1 MRETKRQMTLYSFY
15 DHTGLERH
23 FERMA
28 EQGWLLCGSGQYT
41 WHYRRIEPKQLTFCV
56 CYYPRASVFDPLPSV
71 SQEEFYDFCA
81 HTGWTLA
88 AAQAQMQV
96 FYNERPHPVPI
107 ETDPAEEVDTIH
119 RTMKRSF
126 LPSQL
131 VLLAVAVVN
140 AVQQAWRL
148 RHNPIQELA
157 EPACLLSAL
166 CWMILFVLIGAELAG
181 YFRWHAGA
189 VKAAER
195 GERCET
201 RSRRKL
207 QTAAL
212 VLISA
217 GLIYFLASMFLS
229 GNRMGIIITL
239 LMFLLYLPG
248 AFLIFHGIKRFM
260 KGLNA
265 TAGVSRAA
273 TLTGSFVLL
282 CVLLGIIAAGTVF
295 ALNRGW
301 LNGNQETY
309 EYQGRAYTL
318 TRDPLPLAL
327 DDLLEGDFSRYTR
340 TWRGRQSFLL
350 GLYQAHQ
357 WPIGPVELFPERV
370 YLDYEVVL
378 VKAPFLYGLCR
389 EAKLHER
396 DDWGAGN
403 PRWHGY
409 TYAPVDP
416 APWGAEEAYRW
427 IRGDGAGGDKDNN
440 QYLLFYPDR
449 VVEISLQWAQPPTQ
463 AQMAAVGE
471 KLGRG
476 ELP

>member
-1 MRETKRQMTLYSFY
+1 MSDVKRRVELYSFY
-15 DHTGLERH
+15 DRTGLEAH
-23 FERMA
+23 LARMA
-28 EQGWLLCGSGQYT
+28 ERGWLLDKIGQFFWT
-41 WHYRRIEPKQLTFCV
+41 YRRIEPRKLTFSV
-56 CYYPRASVFDPLPSV
+56 CYFPTASQFDPGPSEG
-71 SQEEFYDFCA
+71 QQTFYDFCA

-88 AAQAQMQV
+88 AAQAQMQI

-131 VLLAVAVVN
+131 VLLAVAVIN

-166 CWMILFVLIGAELAG
+166 CWMILFVLIGVELAG

-195 GERCET
+195 GERYET

-212 VLISA
+212 VLITM
-217 GLIYFLASMFLS
+217 GLVYFLASMFLS
-229 GNRMGIIITL
+229 GNRMGVIITL
-239 LMFLLYLPG
+239 LIFLLYLPG

-273 TLTGSFVLL
+273 TLIGSFVLL
-282 CVLLGIIAAGTVF
+282 CTLMGGIAAGTVF

-301 LNGNQETY
+301 LEENQETY

-357 WPIGPVELFPERV
+357 WPIGPMELFPERV

-378 VKAPFLYGLCR
+378 VKVPALYGLCR

-396 DDWGAGN
+396 DDWGDN
-403 PRWHGY
+403 PAWSGY
-409 TYAPVDP
+409 AYAPVDP

-427 IRGDGAGGDKDNN
+427 TDGSGARGEREN
-440 QYLLFYPDR
+440 QFLLFYPDR
-449 VVEISLQWAQPPTQ
+449 VVEISLQWAQSPTQ
-463 AQMAAVGE
+463 AQMALVGE
-471 KLGRG
+471 RLGRG

>member
-1 MRETKRQMTLYSFY
+1 MSDIKRRVELYSFY
-15 DHTGLERH
+15 DRTGLEAH
-23 FERMA
+23 LARMA
-28 EQGWLLCGSGQYT
+28 ERGWLLDKIGPFFWT
-41 WHYRRIEPKQLTFCV
+41 YRRIEPRTLTFSV
-56 CYYPRASVFDPLPSV
+56 CYFPTASQFDPGPSEG
-71 SQEEFYDFCA
+71 QQTFYDFCA
-81 HTGWTLA
+81 HTGWALA
-88 AAQAQMQV
+88 AAQAQTQV
-96 FYNERPHPVPI
+96 FYNERPNPVPI

-131 VLLAVAVVN
+131 VLLAVAVIN
-140 AVQQAWRL
+140 AVQQVWRL

-166 CWMILFVLIGAELAG
+166 CWVILFVLIGAELAG

-195 GERCET
+195 GERYET

-212 VLISA
+212 VLITV
-217 GLIYFLASMFLS
+217 GLVYFLVSMFLS
-229 GNRMGIIITL
+229 GNRTGITITL
-239 LMFLLYLPG
+239 LMFLLCLPG
-248 AFLIFHGIKRFM
+248 AFLILNGIKAFM

-265 TAGVSRAA
+265 TAGVSRAV
-273 TLTGSFVLL
+273 TLVGSFVLVCAL
-282 CVLLGIIAAGTVF
+282 TGGIAAGTVF

-301 LNGNQETY
+301 LDGNQETY
-309 EYQGRAYTL
+309 EYQGRTYTL

-327 DDLLEGDFSRYTR
+327 DDLLEGDFSRYSR
-340 TWRGRQSFLL
+340 NWRGRQSFLL
-350 GLYQAHQ
+350 GQYAASQR
-357 WPIGPVELFPERV
+357 PIGPVELFPERV

-389 EAKLHER
+389 ETKLHER
-396 DDWGAGN
+396 DEWGAGG
-403 PRWHGY
+403 PEDTWYGY
-409 TYAPVDP
+409 AYAPADP

-427 IRGDGAGGDKDNN
+427 TRGNESGN
-440 QYLLFYPDR
+440 QFLLFYPDR
-449 VVEISLQWAQPPTQ
+449 VVEISMDWTQPPTQ
-463 AQMAAVGE
+463 TQMALVGE
-471 KLGRG
+471 RLGRG